1 MGNGEQDHGV
11 TEPLLG
17 SSRRTARSYLACPP
31 SPPQPQS
38 RPSAAQPPPIM
49 PEALSSVYSDEP
61 PSPSTFKATLAIGG
75 MSCASCSNTITQE
88 LKKRAWISKVNVNL
102 VTSSANV
109 EIDSKDK
116 AAQVVEAIEDM
127 GFEAQLEDVVD
138 LSKTLQ
144 ERSRTVQIRV
154 DGFHCG
160 HCPVRAVKSLTEL
173 EGIVGVDQ
181 PTLSNPVIKVTYLPK
196 SPKLTIRRILA
207 TITAADEAF
216 RASLYHPP
224 TLEQLTQ
231 QMHTKQQNQ
240 IILRL
245 AVTFVIAIPTLIIGI
260 VYMTLVPHDDAGRM
274 YLMRP
279 WISGINR
286 AQIALFVLA
295 TPVFFFGAD
304 VFHRKAIKELYALW
318 GPNSSTPV
326 LRRFYHFGSMNM
338 LMSLGTTIAYVS
350 SICQLIIAGVTSPKS
365 VDDSDFYFDSVVFL
379 TLFLLTGRLIEAYSK
394 SKTGSA
400 VEALGKLRPTQ
411 AILVDW
417 HAKQEPDR
425 TVDVDLL
432 DFGDMVRVPHGG
444 SPPCDGKIYEGTT
457 SFDESSL
464 TGESR
469 LIKKST
475 GDQVFSGTVNK
486 DAPILVEV
494 TGTAGRSMLDQIV
507 DIVREGQTKR
517 APMEKIADVLT
528 SYFVPVV
535 TLTAIITWLTWL
547 SLGYAG
553 VVPSDWLNISAGGWA
568 AFSLKF
574 AIAVFVVA
582 CPCGLGLAAPTAI
595 FVGGGLA
602 AKYGI
607 LAKGGGEAFEKASH
621 IDCVVFDK
629 TGTLTEGGEPSI
641 EDCAFDPDRF
651 GIDDTSRGTLFSVI
665 RSLEENSSHPIGK
678 AIVKYC
684 WEQSQ
689 ERTEISNVQ
698 EIPGRGLKG
707 TYVDEEPE
715 KSYDVLVG
723 NEALLKDCRLVISD
737 TVRSYMHQW
746 QGEAKSVALV
756 ATKPKGAADAT
767 WKVVTML
774 SIADRI
780 RSETAPVIRAL
791 REGGTDVWML
801 SGDNMR
807 TARAVAAR
815 VGIPEDNIIAE
826 VLPAEKASKIKYLQ
840 STLKARTSRHR
851 ESDSKRA
858 TVAMVGDGIN
868 DAPALAVADVGIAI
882 GSGSDVAIS
891 SADFVLVQSD
901 LRSVVTLLDLSRR
914 VFFRIKLNFGWALV
928 YNLVAVPFAAGC
940 FYPLGIQLDPVWAS
954 LAMALSSISVV
965 LSSLALKFYK
975 PQDIIL

>member
-1 MGNGEQDHGV
+1 M
-11 TEPLLG
+11 TEPL
-17 SSRRTARSYLACPP
+17 
-31 SPPQPQS
+31 
-38 RPSAAQPPPIM
+38 
-49 PEALSSVYSDEP
+49 SSVSSDEP

-75 MSCASCSNTITQE
+75 MTCASCSNTITQE
-88 LKKRAWISKVNVNL
+88 LKKRAWITKVNVNL

-160 HCPVRAVKSLTEL
+160 NCPVKAVRALTEL

-181 PTLSNPVIKVTYLPK
+181 PTQANPIIKVTYIPR

-207 TITAADEAF
+207 TLEAADEAF
-216 RASLYHPP
+216 RASLHHPP

-231 QMHTKQQNQ
+231 QMHAQQQ
-240 IILRL
+240 KRIVYRL
-245 AVTFVIAIPTLIIGI
+245 LVTFIIAIPTLVIGI
-260 VYMTLVPHDDAGRM
+260 IYMTLVSHDDAGRK

-279 WISGINR
+279 WVSRISR
-286 AQIALFVLA
+286 AQIALFILA
-295 TPVFFFGAD
+295 TPVFFYGAD
-304 VFHRKAIKELYALW
+304 LFHRKALKELYALW
-318 GPNSSTPV
+318 GPHSTTPV

-350 SICQLIIAGVTSPKS
+350 SVCQLVVAGVTSPKT
-365 VDDSDFYFDSVVFL
+365 VDESDFYFDSVVFL

-417 HAKQEPDR
+417 HGKQEPDR
-425 TVDVDLL
+425 TIDVDLL
-432 DFGDMVRVPHGG
+432 DFGDMVRVPNGA
-444 SPPCDGKIYEGTT
+444 SPPCDGKIHEGTT

-469 LIKKST
+469 LIKKSV

-486 DAPILVEV
+486 DAPVLVEV

-507 DIVREGQTKR
+507 EIVREGQTKR

-535 TLTAIITWLTWL
+535 TLAAIVTWLTWL

-553 VVPSDWLNISAGGWA
+553 VIPSHWLNVSGGWA
-568 AFSLKF
+568 AFALKF

-641 EDCAFDPDRF
+641 EDCAFDPESF
-651 GIDDTSRGTLFSVI
+651 GMDDASRANIFSVI
-665 RSLEENSSHPIGK
+665 RTLEENSSHPIGK

-684 WEQSQ
+684 SEQSEQ
-689 ERTEISNVQ
+689 RAEISNVQ
-698 EIPGRGLKG
+698 EIAGRGLKG
-707 TYVDEEPE
+707 TYVDQDPE
-715 KSYDVLVG
+715 KSYDMLVG
-723 NEALLKDCRLVISD
+723 NEALLKDNGSAISA
-737 TVRSYMHQW
+737 TVTSLIHKW

-756 ATKPKGAADAT
+756 ATKSKSVAGAEWRVAT
-767 WKVVTML
+767 IL

-780 RSETAPVIRAL
+780 RPETAPVIRAL

-815 VGIPEDNIIAE
+815 IGIPEDNIIAE
-826 VLPAEKASKIKYLQ
+826 VLPAEKSSKIRYLQ
-840 STLKARTSRHR
+840 STLKARTGRNT

-891 SADFVLVQSD
+891 SAEFVLVQSD

-914 VFFRIKLNFGWALV
+914 VFLRIKVNFGWALV

-940 FYPLGIQLDPVWAS
+940 FYPLGVQLSPVWAS

-965 LSSLALKFYK
+965 LSSLALRFYQPK
-975 PQDIIL
+975 EIVV

>member
-1 MGNGEQDHGV
+1 
-11 TEPLLG
+11 
-17 SSRRTARSYLACPP
+17 
-31 SPPQPQS
+31 
-38 RPSAAQPPPIM
+38 M
-49 PEALSSVYSDEP
+49 PEDLSSVYSDEP
-61 PSPSTFKATLAIGG
+61 PSPSMFKATLAIGG
-75 MSCASCSNTITQE
+75 MTCASCSNTITQE
-88 LKKRAWISKVNVNL
+88 LKKRAWITKININL

-144 ERSRTVQIRV
+144 ERSRTLQIRV

-160 HCPVRAVKSLTEL
+160 QCPVRAVNSLTEL
-173 EGIVGVDQ
+173 QGIVGVDQ
-181 PTLSNPVIKVTYLPK
+181 PTLSTPIIKVTYIPK
-196 SPKLTIRRILA
+196 SPKLTVRRIMA
-207 TITAADEAF
+207 TIEAADEAF
-216 RASLYHPP
+216 HASLYHPP
-224 TLEQLTQ
+224 TLEQLTH
-231 QMHTKQQNQ
+231 QMHTKQQKQ
-240 IILRL
+240 IISRL
-245 AVTFVIAIPTLIIGI
+245 VATFLIAIPTLIIGI
-260 VYMTLVPHDDAGRM
+260 IYMTLVPRHDPGRM

-279 WISGINR
+279 WISGISR
-286 AQIALFVLA
+286 AQIALFILA

-318 GPNSSTPV
+318 GPSSTTPV
-326 LRRFYHFGSMNM
+326 LQRFYHFGSMNM

-350 SICQLIIAGVTSPKS
+350 SVCQLIVAGAKSPKR
-365 VDDSDFYFDSVVFL
+365 VDNSDFYFDSVVFL

-417 HAKQEPDR
+417 HAKEEPDR

-444 SPPCDGKIYEGTT
+444 SPPCDGKIHEGTT

-469 LIKKST
+469 LIKKSV

-486 DAPILVEV
+486 GAPILVEV

-507 DIVREGQTKR
+507 AIVREGQTKR

-528 SYFVPVV
+528 SYFVPVI
-535 TLTAIITWLTWL
+535 TLTAIITWLAWL

-553 VVPSDWLNISAGGWA
+553 VIPSHWLNVSGGWA

-602 AKYGI
+602 AKHGV

-641 EDCAFDPDRF
+641 EDCAFDPERL
-651 GIDDTSRGTLFSVI
+651 GIDAKSRDTLFSVI
-665 RSLEENSSHPIGK
+665 RTLEENSSHPIGK

-689 ERTEISNVQ
+689 QRTEISNVQ

-707 TYVDEEPE
+707 TYVDQDPA
-715 KSYDVLVG
+715 KSYDMLVG
-723 NEALLKDCRLVISD
+723 NEALLKDYGLDLSA
-737 TVRSYMHQW
+737 TVRSYIHQW
-746 QGEAKSVALV
+746 QGEAKSVAIV
-756 ATKPKGAADAT
+756 ATKFKEAANAT
-767 WKVVTML
+767 WKVVTIM

-780 RSETAPVIRAL
+780 RPETAPVIRAL
-791 REGGTDVWML
+791 REGGTEVWML

-815 VGIPEDNIIAE
+815 IGIPEDNIIAE

-840 STLKARTSRHR
+840 STLKARTGRNK

-901 LRSVVTLLDLSRR
+901 LRSVVTLLDLSRK
-914 VFFRIKLNFGWALV
+914 VFFRIKVNFGWALV

-975 PQDIIL
+975 PRDIIL